1 MAVTGSGRHAVGGV
15 PGHGAILTGAY
26 VVGLLLVFAGQRLVG
41 EAGLARTLLDGVGVA
56 ICAGALVVRLLGR
69 ARASGA
75 AVRVET
81 LVSALYGAGL
91 AALGLY
97 WLSTPGGLGL
107 LGLRDAPAGET
118 VAVVLGVLW
127 VALLVCALFTLLFV
141 ELSYA
146 GMPVA
151 SAVESRR
158 VWMSGAAGLTLGLA
172 LTYLV
177 AFNYAATE
185 LEWRRDLTYFKTST
199 PSEATAR
206 MVKRLDAP
214 VDVVLFYPSSN
225 EVLEQVRPYFD
236 ELARG
241 SENLRVKVVD
251 HVLAPRFAKEHR
263 VRGNGHVLVARGTQG
278 KTFQVGL
285 ELEAARR
292 QLKRLDATF
301 QENLAKV
308 TQPERIFYTTVG
320 HGERTTR
327 SRDQAEKA
335 GIEDLAEFSRRFG
348 LEHRNLGLAQGLGNA
363 IPADAS
369 VVAVLGPDAPFL
381 PEEVSA
387 LVRYVEGGGRLL
399 LLLEPDTTAGLD
411 PVLAA
416 LGVQLEPGTLAHEQ
430 LHRLL
435 TDTSADRGAIISNR
449 YSPHPASST
458 VSRAAKGVATVFYQA
473 GHLSKRADAAGQ
485 RISFLVKSMPG
496 TWADRNGN
504 LAVDPNERAEMTY
517 NLGAAVTLP
526 AGPAPGPV
534 KAPAKAGQDAAA
546 AREGRAVVIAD
557 ADVFSDRVFRNE
569 GNLLLA
575 ADSLLWLVGEEG
587 GAGLIESE
595 EDEPI
600 EHTRG
605 QDALWFWTTVVL
617 VPALVL
623 GFGLVFTARRR
634 RRQRSSRGGVTS

>member
-1 MAVTGSGRHAVGGV
+1 MAMNDTAKNDTAGA

-41 EAGLARTLLDGVGVA
+41 DEGLTRTLLDGVGAA
-56 ICAGALVVRLLGR
+56 ICGGALVVRLLGR
-69 ARASGA
+69 ARTSGP
-75 AVRVET
+75 AVWVET

-91 AALGLY
+91 VALGLY
-97 WLSTPGGLGL
+97 WISTPGGLGV
-107 LGLRDAPAGET
+107 LGLRDTPAGET
-118 VAVVLGVLW
+118 VSALLGVIW
-127 VALLVCALFTLLFV
+127 VAVLVCVLFTLLFV

-151 SAVESRR
+151 GAVEHRR
-158 VWMSGAAGLTLGLA
+158 VAMSGAAGLTLGLA

-185 LEWRRDLTYFKTST
+185 FEWRRDLTYFKTST
-199 PSEATAR
+199 PSEATER
-206 MVKRLDAP
+206 MVKRLDEP
-214 VDVVLFYPSSN
+214 VDVVLFYPESN

-236 ELARG
+236 ELAR
-241 SENLRVKVVD
+241 SSKNLRVKVVD
-251 HVLAPRFAKEHR
+251 HVLAPRLAKEHR
-263 VRGNGHVLVARGTQG
+263 VRGNGHVLVSRGAQG

-285 ELEAARR
+285 ELEDARR
-292 QLKRLDATF
+292 QLKQLDATF
-301 QENLAKV
+301 QENLATV
-308 TQPERIFYTTVG
+308 TQPERVFYTTVG

-327 SRDQAEKA
+327 GRDQAEKA

-348 LEHRNLGLAQGLGNA
+348 LEHRNLGMAQGLGNE

-369 VVAVLGPDAPFL
+369 VVAVLGPDTPFL
-381 PEEVSA
+381 PEEVSS

-399 LLLEPDTTAGLD
+399 LLLEPDTTAGLE
-411 PVLAA
+411 PVLEA
-416 LGVQLEPGTLAHEQ
+416 LGLKLEPGTLAHDQ

-473 GHLSKRADAAGQ
+473 GHLSKRADATNQ

-496 TWADRNGN
+496 TWADRDGD
-504 LAVDPNERAEMTY
+504 LELDPEERAEMAY

-526 AGPAPGPV
+526 VGPAPA
-534 KAPAKAGQDAAA
+534 KAPAKAGQGATA

-587 GAGLIESE
+587 GAGLISSE

-605 QDALWFWTTVVL
+605 QDSLWFWTTVVL
-617 VPALVL
+617 VPALVM
-623 GFGLVFTARRR
+623 GFGLVYTARRR
-634 RRQRSSRGGVTS
+634 RRQGPKREGVTS